1 MEQALMAVSGNMP
14 VRTILTA
21 YTRSPASPF
30 YCRARKSMSL
40 QIRRGCGAIRRRG
53 RPPKPHVALASRAN
67 FGSITICWMRTG
79 EARSDR
85 LDRARR
91 TVGLDA
97 DRFSTCPSPVA
108 NSIPLVCLT
117 GVTDL
122 LIRLASCRSDSRL
135 SE

>member
-53 RPPKPHVALASRAN
+53 RPPKPHVALASRAK
-67 FGSITICWMRTG
+67 FW
-79 EARSDR
+79 EYH
-85 LDRARR
+85 
-91 TVGLDA
+91 
-97 DRFSTCPSPVA
+97 
-108 NSIPLVCLT
+108 
-117 GVTDL
+117 DL
-122 LIRLASCRSDSRL
+122 LYANRRSSIRPA
-135 SE
+135 